1 MSLPFF
7 IARRYLFSKKKH
19 NAINIISGISV
30 CGVALATLALVCTLS
45 VFNGFQDMV
54 AGFFTAFDPEL
65 KITVREGKVF
75 DPHEACIRQV
85 HALSEIDVWTETL
98 EENAMVQYKD
108 RQAMAVIKGVEDNF
122 EQLTSI
128 DSLLYGTGKFLL
140 SDSMVDYGFLGVEL
154 ISELGTGIQFVD
166 PLQVYAPKRNVRVNI
181 ANPTAAF
188 NREYLFSPGAIFAV
202 NQQKYDSRYI
212 LTSLDF
218 ARRLFNY
225 DTEVSAIEMK
235 LKPGSNIGSV
245 QKKIAGIL
253 GDRFIVQNRYEQ
265 QADVFRIM
273 EIEKLI
279 SYLFLTFILGIAC
292 FNVIGSLSML
302 ILDKR
307 EDVETLRNLGAD
319 DRLIARIFL
328 FEGRMISV
336 FGALSGIVLGLLLC
350 FLQQRFG
357 LISLGGGNGSFVV
370 DAYPV
375 SVHATDIILVFLTV
389 ITVGFLSVWYPVR
402 YLSKRLLR
410 KDKKQ
415 LLLTDNRQSVTQ
427 GKNDFLHTRIP
438 RHQIIEGFD
447 TDCLQVCAMGLFF
460 QHMAIPQG
468 IVGNDISTAGKAGEH
483 HFIILYVF
491 TLISVN
497 KGKVESEVQLRYQLQ
512 SITDVEPDFIRVI
525 GILQPRTG
533 EVLLLVVDFKRMQ
546 HPALWQSFCYAK
558 CGISAISPYLQHL
571 PGTNHPDKH
580 LEHTPLQM
588 SGSHAGI

>member
-65 KITVREGKVF
+65 KITAREGKVF

-140 SDSMVDYGFLGVEL
+140 SDSVVDYGFLGVEL

-307 EDVETLRNLGAD
+307 EDVKTLRNLGAD

-447 TDCLQVCAMGLFF
+447 TDCLQVCAMGVFF

>member
-140 SDSMVDYGFLGVEL
+140 SDSVVDYGFLGVEL

-166 PLQVYAPKRNVRVNI
+166 PLQ
-181 ANPTAAF
+181 
-188 NREYLFSPGAIFAV
+188 IFAV

-410 KDKKQ
+410 K
-415 LLLTDNRQSVTQ
+415 R
-427 GKNDFLHTRIP
+427 
-438 RHQIIEGFD
+438 
-447 TDCLQVCAMGLFF
+447 
-460 QHMAIPQG
+460 
-468 IVGNDISTAGKAGEH
+468 
-483 HFIILYVF
+483 
-491 TLISVN
+491 
-497 KGKVESEVQLRYQLQ
+497 
-512 SITDVEPDFIRVI
+512 
-525 GILQPRTG
+525 
-533 EVLLLVVDFKRMQ
+533 
-546 HPALWQSFCYAK
+546 
-558 CGISAISPYLQHL
+558 
-571 PGTNHPDKH
+571 
-580 LEHTPLQM
+580 
-588 SGSHAGI
+588 